1 MKWILNGP
9 ALPVLAADARANRV
23 LHNAQ
28 PLVMQRDGDPAVP
41 AAWNALPMRS
51 FTSYAHIE
59 RAFES
64 NAVDPHVRAIMYDNE
79 GWNFTPPEEQR
90 DPRGFTRKAADL
102 VHAHHLLFVSAPA
115 VTITRL
121 LAPGAQK
128 RYDAYLRLM
137 IAADSARY
145 SDVYDIQAQ
154 GSVRNI
160 ARYSEF
166 VKRAA
171 AQARAA
177 NPKVMILAG
186 ISTNPSG
193 QRVTADD
200 ILHAID
206 ATRDNVDGYWFNI
219 PQPSAYSPNCNDFR
233 PDIAID
239 VFDRLGSRTH

>member
-9 ALPVLAADARANRV
+9 ALPVLAADARANRY
-23 LHNAQ
+23 LQNAQ
-28 PLVMQRDGDPAVP
+28 PLVMQRDGDAAVP
-41 AAWNALPMRS
+41 AAWNAVQMRS
-51 FTSYAHIE
+51 FTSYAHIK
-59 RAFES
+59 RALET

-79 GWNFTPPEEQR
+79 GWEFTPPEEQR
-90 DPRGFTRKAADL
+90 DPRGFTQKAADL

-115 VTITRL
+115 VTITKI
-121 LAPGAQK
+121 LAPGPEK
-128 RYDAYLRLM
+128 RYDAYLRLN

-154 GSVRNI
+154 GSERNV
-160 ARYSEF
+160 ARYSDF
-166 VKRAA
+166 VKAAA

-177 NPKVMILAG
+177 NPKVLVLAG

-200 ILHAID
+200 IVRAID
-206 ATRDNVDGYWFNI
+206 ATRANVDGYWFNI
-219 PQPSAYSPNCNDFR
+219 PQPGAYCPNCNDFR

-239 VFDRLGSRTH
+239 VFDRLGSRMH